1 MTDLK
6 IKPYNNY
13 VLIKPDTDMSKSNVR
28 GFSMDTSFDEAGHAP
43 RTGVV
48 IALPDELD
56 YDRENTQGLQWETSM
71 DLEVGDQVTYHYL
84 SALTAED
91 KATPRFFIY
100 NDEKY
105 YFIKYD
111 RIYTAKRLQKEAAD
125 TLQAFSLINAPMGI
139 SHYEELM
146 SQTEV
151 VCLNGFILVEPVQ
164 DATLKK
170 YEGYLS
176 IPLRAD
182 KFYGIV
188 KYIGSVITDYGAQY
202 DGRNVPDSDDI
213 EVGDT
218 IVMDQTC
225 DIPLEYPLH
234 AKLDDNKVLYRVQRR
249 YIIGKL

>member
-1 MTDLK
+1 MTDLN

-13 VLIKPDTDMSKSNVR
+13 VLIKPFRDMSKSNAR

-48 IALPDELD
+48 VAVPDQLD

-71 DLEVGDQVTYHYL
+71 DLEVGDEVTYHYL

-91 KATPRFFIY
+91 KNAPRFFDY
-100 NDEKY
+100 NDERY
-105 YFIKYD
+105 FFIKYD
-111 RIYTAKRLQKEAAD
+111 RIYTAKRLNGLAYAKLRRSGLPTPIPFPPEWYD
-125 TLQAFSLINAPMGI
+125 II
-139 SHYEELM
+139 
-146 SQTEV
+146 
-151 VCLNGFILVEPVQ
+151 CLNGFILVEPVQ

-176 IPLRAD
+176 VPVRAD

-188 KYIGSVITDYGAQY
+188 KHVGSLITDYSAIY
-202 DGRNVPDSDDI
+202 DGRDIPDKDNI
-213 EVGDT
+213 EIGDT

-234 AKLDDNKVLYRVQRR
+234 KTLDDNQVLYRVQRR